1 MEWRRFVADYEQ
13 DDPLVTSFAK
23 VSGCLMVCA
32 MGSVRSEAELH
43 R

>member
-13 DDPLVTSFAK
+13 DAPLVTSFAK
-23 VSGCLMVCA
+23 VSGCLMVCTT
-32 MGSVRSEAELH
+32 GSARSEAQLH